1 VAITT
6 LKTVKLDNAQL
17 TDLFRSDRVRW
28 KDMAKRA
35 KDYVAEFIKRTD
47 IHPDD
52 VIPILVPRLEL
63 DSKLRVAVEGK
74 KLAQNRYTW
83 FGEYVLDM
91 VWTEI

>member
-1 VAITT
+1 MAITT
-6 LKTVKLDNAQL
+6 LKILRLENAKLTGVFAAEEE
-17 TDLFRSDRVRW
+17 RW
-28 KDMAKRA
+28 KEMAKRA
-35 KDYVAEFIKRTD
+35 KDYVAEFITRAD

-63 DSKLRVAVEGK
+63 DPRLRVAVEEK

-83 FGEYVLDM
+83 FGEYVLDK